1 MKWALVVALLVI
13 VWAYLFTRQMRQEAF
28 MDYFDAPV
36 GKAHGPDGVAPEIAS
51 FTQPLPLADMLT
63 PETELT
69 EFGYKGA
76 ATMDSA
82 RQMEMG
88 GQFAQRTNNFRH
100 DYPDNG
106 SAYLAEF
113 DNSMYRPKDRVNT
126 TVPCDAG
133 VVCGP

>member
-1 MKWALVVALLVI
+1 
-13 VWAYLFTRQMRQEAF
+13 
-28 MDYFDAPV
+28 
-36 GKAHGPDGVAPEIAS
+36 
-51 FTQPLPLADMLT
+51 
-63 PETELT
+63 LT
-69 EFGYKGA
+69 EIGYKGV

-88 GQFAQRTNNFRH
+88 GQYVQRTNNYRH

-106 SAYLAEF
+106 TAYLAEF
-113 DNSMYRPKDRVNT
+113 DNAIYKPKDRINT